1 MVKTGSQA
9 NSSCNL
15 STITCTYSTPTIICS
30 HNVPKC
36 IQTRLI
42 SVNLYPLVW
51 VPGPLTMC
59 FCELGT
65 KWSWTLLVRMYQESI
80 YRYELIS
87 LILCTSLE
95 KFQQT
100 MSKEHLRSKYYLR
113 NSCIMYLVSFVCYWN
128 DPICI
133 KVSAPKLFWILQG
146 YVGMGGCLTLRMPTR
161 VSFKD
166 FVMEVKVT
174 VIQKII

>member
-1 MVKTGSQA
+1 MSA
-9 NSSCNL
+9 WA
-15 STITCTYSTPTIICS
+15 P
-30 HNVPKC
+30 HNVL
-36 IQTRLI
+36 LI
-42 SVNLYPLVW
+42 V
-51 VPGPLTMC
+51 
-59 FCELGT
+59 
-65 KWSWTLLVRMYQESI
+65 LLVTMYQESI

-113 NSCIMYLVSFVCYWN
+113 NSCIMHLVSFVCYWN
-128 DPICI
+128 VPICI
-133 KVSAPKLFWILQG
+133 KVSVPKIFWILQG